1 MKDSSENNKKN
12 RFFIKGLVFIL
23 PVSLTCWIISKIIIF
38 MSSIIPD
45 KFLDF
50 ILSIF
55 LIPED
60 FSVQYI
66 RIGLGFF
73 MTVLSLYLIGIIIS
87 LIGKKFFNRI
97 ERNIFYNIPI
107 FNTIYKTIK
116 QIIESVSSPNKNSF
130 KKVVMVEFPRKGVW
144 TMGFVT
150 GESKDSNNLEY
161 YHVIVP
167 TTPNPTSA
175 FLLFISKEEVK
186 ETKLSIDEGIKTII
200 SGGVLTSEYN
210 QI

>member
-1 MKDSSENNKKN
+1 MKDSNVNNKKN

-60 FSVQYI
+60 LSVQYI

-73 MTVLSLYLIGIIIS
+73 MTVLSLYLIGILIS

-97 ERNIFYNIPI
+97 LKIIFLG
-107 FNTIYKTIK
+107 FTFLKSLEK
-116 QIIESVSSPNKNSF
+116 RKKNF
-130 KKVVMVEFPRKGVW
+130 YFPRRK
-144 TMGFVT
+144 
-150 GESKDSNNLEY
+150 K
-161 YHVIVP
+161 
-167 TTPNPTSA
+167 
-175 FLLFISKEEVK
+175 
-186 ETKLSIDEGIKTII
+186 
-200 SGGVLTSEYN
+200 
-210 QI
+210 